1 MTQILADA
9 PPPRDRALAM
19 HQRNA
24 SAEILD
30 FRDRVGL
37 ASVSMLSCRC
47 VRWALGPVFFLL
59 LLACDDDPSGPA
71 EPRGPGPEVGGIHA
85 VAGGCFVIDATAPGG
100 ADPRWLEATGDD
112 GYTFSAASEESGE
125 RFVLRATDLATYL
138 LYSADR
144 HYAVGES
151 SGLARAETLTSELD
165 LLDDSYVSPAEWQL
179 EESAS
184 DSTRFQLHH
193 LATGRYLTMTGL
205 AEAEADAAVVTLSP
219 ATGCSEFPELTVDA
233 EGEITRT
240 SWDDGDVY
248 GIVETH
254 SHLFTNLGFGGGG
267 IFHGA
272 PFHRL
277 GVEKA
282 LPSCAPFHGEE
293 GRLDLVG
300 YAFSGLEN
308 LDTGTLL
315 GLFTDM
321 MTPEFDHFP
330 DGYPDFTDWPN
341 TWKRATHQTQYYRWL
356 ERAYRGGLRL
366 LVQHATTNS
375 VLCELITGLG
385 VQSVRYA
392 CNDMVNV
399 DRILAETRAL
409 ERYIDAQSG
418 GPGEGWFRVVE
429 SPAEARAVIA
439 GGKLA
444 VVLGIETSNLFDC
457 FLTPPPGVAAC
468 DVDKVK
474 ADLDRYRELGVR
486 VLFPVHKFDNA
497 FSAGDGDRNVGQ
509 LGSFVN
515 SGHFSNFVQDC
526 PDSPSVFDNGRVIF
540 GGLNQPR
547 KEYAGPAP
555 NDLHGFA
562 EDPLGALLPFLA
574 QLQEPALEGDYC
586 QNAGLTP
593 LGETLLL
600 EMMKRGM
607 LIEVDHMPR
616 RSFVRAYELL
626 VENDYPA
633 VGSHGNTNR
642 GVIYQLG
649 GVSKLELGRCAAA
662 DRTGAMGDS
671 LRARVAE
678 IVANGGYPGEGF
690 GFDLNGFAGGP
701 RPRFGADS
709 LCGDV
714 PQANPITYP
723 FSSYAGDI
731 TFQEPQLGN
740 RPVDFNTEGM
750 IHLGLLPELIE
761 DVRRDGVTDAELE
774 PLFRSAEAYLRM
786 WERAEARAAEIS
798 AGR

>member
-1 MTQILADA
+1 MAVCNRVFQIVA
-9 PPPRDRALAM
+9 PL
-19 HQRNA
+19 
-24 SAEILD
+24 
-30 FRDRVGL
+30 
-37 ASVSMLSCRC
+37 
-47 VRWALGPVFFLL
+47 FLL
-59 LLACDDDPSGPA
+59 LSACDDDGSGRR
-71 EPRGPGPEVGGIHA
+71 EPGPENAGIHG
-85 VAGGCFVIDATAPGG
+85 VAGGCFVVDATPPRGTE
-100 ADPRWLEATGDD
+100 PRWLEATDD
-112 GYTFSAASEESGE
+112 DAGYSFSAASEDSGE
-125 RFVLRATDLATYL
+125 RFLLRATDLATYL
-138 LYSADR
+138 FYSEDR
-144 HYAVGES
+144 HYLVGES
-151 SGLARAETLTSELD
+151 EGLARVETLTSDLD
-165 LLDDSYVSPAEWQL
+165 LLDDSFVSPAEWQL
-179 EESAS
+179 EVSAH
-184 DSTRFQLHH
+184 DPTRFQLHH
-193 LATGRYLTMTGL
+193 LASGNYLTTTGL
-205 AEAEADAAVVTLSP
+205 AEDESDAAVVTLHE

-233 EGEITRT
+233 EGEIART

-248 GIVETH
+248 GIVDTH
-254 SHLFTNLGFGGGG
+254 SHLFTNFGFGGGG
-267 IFHGA
+267 IFHGS

-282 LPSCAPFHGEE
+282 LPSCEAFHGEE
-293 GRLDLVG
+293 GRQDLVG
-300 YAFSGLEN
+300 YAFSGLGD
-308 LDTGTLL
+308 LDTGVLL
-315 GLFTDM
+315 DLFVAA
-321 MTPEFDHFP
+321 MTPDFDHFP
-330 DGYPDFTDWPN
+330 DGYPEFTDWPN

-366 LVQHATTNS
+366 IVQHATTNS

-385 VQSVRYA
+385 AQAVRYA

-399 DRILAETRAL
+399 DRILAETRNL

-439 GGKLA
+439 DGKLA

-457 FLTPPPGVAAC
+457 FLTPPPGFAAC
-468 DVDKVK
+468 DEAKVR
-474 ADLDRYRELGVR
+474 AELDRYHELGVR

-515 SGHFSNFVQDC
+515 SGHYSNFTQDC
-526 PDSPSVFDNGRVIF
+526 PDSPSAFDNGGVTF

-547 KEYAGPAP
+547 EDYAAPAP
-555 NDLHGFA
+555 NDLSGFA
-562 EDPLGALLPFLA
+562 ENPLGALAPFLPD
-574 QLQEPALEGDYC
+574 LQEPPLEGEWC

-607 LIEVDHMPR
+607 VIEVDHLPR

-642 GVIYQLG
+642 GALYQLG
-649 GVSKLELGRCAAA
+649 GVSKLNLGRCAAA
-662 DRTGAMGDS
+662 DRAGAMGDS
-671 LRARVAE
+671 LRDRVAE

-709 LCGDV
+709 DCGDV

-723 FSSYAGDI
+723 FTSYGGDV

-740 RPVDFNTEGM
+740 RSVDFNTEGM
-750 IHLGLLPELIE
+750 VHLGLLPELIE
-761 DVRRDGVTDAELE
+761 DVRRDGVTDADLE

-786 WERAEARAAEIS
+786 WERAESRGAAI
-798 AGR
+798 AGD